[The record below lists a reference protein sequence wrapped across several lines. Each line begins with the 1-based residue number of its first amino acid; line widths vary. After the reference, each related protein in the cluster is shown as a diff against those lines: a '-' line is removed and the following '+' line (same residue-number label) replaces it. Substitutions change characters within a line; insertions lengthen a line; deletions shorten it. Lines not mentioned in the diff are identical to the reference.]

1 MGVVETSIVKM
12 LCENVDSVNW
22 WMKNKD
28 VINHIQK
35 YGHNPNYISDIELKK
50 DKRTKFR
57 Y

>member
-1 MGVVETSIVKM
+1 M

-28 VINHIQK
+28 AINHIQK
-35 YGHNPNYISDIELKK
+35 YGHNPNYISDMKLKK
-50 DKRTKFR
+50 QVKHKFR